1 MSGWLLIL
9 ALLLLGGVL
18 STLGDRL
25 GSKVGK
31 ARLSL
36 LGMRPRR
43 TAVVITVLTG
53 SLISAISL
61 GLMLLVSDR
70 LRTGLFELDQ
80 LERRLRD
87 GREALVRSRG
97 ELVTAERGREQ
108 ARRQLATVE
117 AQATALRKELAPLQQ
132 QRRQLE
138 QERDR
143 LSREI
148 GAKDADIRRNRDE
161 LAKLNARISAG
172 AKELEQLETNLI
184 ALRRGDVVISSGQPL
199 EIAKVRIERPDQAK
213 AVIEAL
219 LRQTNTNVYQRV
231 LPGQPP
237 NRQIL
242 LVPRSDI
249 TKLEGILSKPGDW
262 VVSLLS
268 AANVLKGERQVV
280 AFPDVRRNK
289 LVVKAGEQLASTVL
303 EGDERSIEQVEAAA
317 HLLEAAFIPF
327 QHGGRQL
334 LTGLHH
340 ELVAA
345 HIGEGHHLPLT
356 LEHVGGGDQAHHP
369 VARFAEDAFEFGDVA
384 ARHQQ
389 DLAVGG
395 LPGQHP
401 LIHVGVGL
409 AQQGLDHNLG
419 LVGALDAHLGDLQGL
434 STADHHVAPS

>member
-87 GREALVRSRG
+87 GREDLERSQRELSAAEQDRAL
-97 ELVTAERGREQ
+97 
-108 ARRQLATVE
+108 ARTQLAMVE
-117 AQATALRKELAPLQQ
+117 DQAQALRKELAPLQA

-138 QERDR
+138 LERDR
-143 LSREI
+143 LTLEI
-148 GAKDADIRRNRDE
+148 GTKDADIRRNRDE
-161 LAKLNARISAG
+161 LARLNSRINAG
-172 AKELEQLETNLI
+172 ARELQQLETNLI

-199 EIAKVRIERPDQAK
+199 EIAKVRIEQPSQAK
-213 AVIEAL
+213 PVIEAL
-219 LRQTNTNVYQRV
+219 LRQSNINVYQRV
-231 LPGQPP
+231 LPGQVP

-262 VVSLLS
+262 VVSVIS

-289 LVVKAGEQLASTVL
+289 RVVQAGEQLASTVL
-303 EGDERSIEQVEAAA
+303 EGDERSPEQVRSLLNLLLAAA
-317 HLLEAAFIPF
+317 YNTVKRNGSLASGLQFDAASVS
-327 QHGGRQL
+327 QL
-334 LTGLHH
+334 TAELTNRPAGQVVQLQAISRRNSD
-340 ELVAA
+340 LV
-345 HIGEGHHLPLT
+345 
-356 LEHVGGGDQAHHP
+356 DP
-369 VARFAEDAFEFGDVA
+369 VAVEMR
-384 ARHQQ
+384 
-389 DLAVGG
+389 AV
-395 LPGQHP
+395 
-401 LIHVGVGL
+401 
-409 AQQGLDHNLG
+409 NR
-419 LVGALDAHLGDLQGL
+419 
-434 STADHHVAPS
+434 

>member
-87 GREALVRSRG
+87 GREALQRSQS
-97 ELVTAERGREQ
+97 ELTAAEQGRQQ
-108 ARRQLATVE
+108 ARSQLSMVE
-117 AQATALRKELAPLQQ
+117 AQAASLRKELAPLLQ
-132 QRRQLE
+132 QRRLLE
-138 QERDR
+138 QERDQ

-148 GAKDADIRRNRDE
+148 GAKDADIQRNRQE
-161 LAKLNARISAG
+161 LARLNNRIGAS
-172 AKELEQLETNLI
+172 AKELQQLETNLI

-199 EIAKVRIERPDQAK
+199 EIAKVRIEKPEQAK
-213 AVIEAL
+213 VVIEAL
-219 LRQTNTNVYQRV
+219 LRQTNINVFQRV
-231 LPGQPP
+231 LPGQTP

-249 TKLEGILSKPGDW
+249 TKLEGILSKRGDW
-262 VVSLLS
+262 VVSLIS

-280 AFPDVRRNK
+280 AFPDVRRNRQ
-289 LVVKAGEQLASTVL
+289 VVKAGEQLATTVL
-303 EGDERSIEQVEAAA
+303 EGDERSAEQVRSRLNVLLASAYNTVQRSGSLASGLQFDAASVN
-317 HLLEAAFIPF
+317 
-327 QHGGRQL
+327 QL
-334 LTGLHH
+334 SNALTNRPPGQVVQLQAVSLRNSD
-340 ELVAA
+340 LV
-345 HIGEGHHLPLT
+345 
-356 LEHVGGGDQAHHP
+356 DP
-369 VARFAEDAFEFGDVA
+369 VAVELR
-384 ARHQQ
+384 
-389 DLAVGG
+389 AV
-395 LPGQHP
+395 PR
-401 LIHVGVGL
+401 
-409 AQQGLDHNLG
+409 
-419 LVGALDAHLGDLQGL
+419 
-434 STADHHVAPS
+434 

>member
-80 LERRLRD
+80 LERRLRE
-87 GREALVRSRG
+87 GREALERSQS
-97 ELVTAERGREQ
+97 ELNAAEQGRQE
-108 ARRQLATVE
+108 ARSQLGMVE
-117 AQATALRKELAPLQQ
+117 AQAASLRKELAPLLQ

-138 QERDR
+138 QERDQ

-148 GAKDADIRRNRDE
+148 GTKDADIRRNREE
-161 LAKLNARISAG
+161 LARLNTRISAS
-172 AKELEQLETNLI
+172 AKELQQLETNLI

-199 EIAKVRIERPDQAK
+199 EIAKVRIQSPDQAK
-213 AVIEAL
+213 VVIEAL
-219 LRQTNTNVYQRV
+219 LRQTNINVFQRV

-249 TKLEGILSKPGDW
+249 TKLEGILSKRGDW
-262 VVSLLS
+262 VVSLIS

-280 AFPDVRRNK
+280 AFPDVRPNK
-289 LVVKAGEQLASTVL
+289 QVVKAGEQLATTVL
-303 EGDERSIEQVEAAA
+303 EGDERSPEQVRSRLNLLLAAA
-317 HLLEAAFIPF
+317 YNTVQRAGSLASGLQFDAASVN
-327 QHGGRQL
+327 QL
-334 LTGLHH
+334 TASLTNRPAGQVVQLQAISLRNSD
-340 ELVAA
+340 LV
-345 HIGEGHHLPLT
+345 
-356 LEHVGGGDQAHHP
+356 DP
-369 VARFAEDAFEFGDVA
+369 VAVELR
-384 ARHQQ
+384 
-389 DLAVGG
+389 AV
-395 LPGQHP
+395 
-401 LIHVGVGL
+401 
-409 AQQGLDHNLG
+409 
-419 LVGALDAHLGDLQGL
+419 
-434 STADHHVAPS
+434 TR

>member
-36 LGMRPRR
+36 LGLRPRR

-80 LERRLRD
+80 LERRLRE
-87 GREALVRSRG
+87 GRDALESSQQ
-97 ELVTAERGREQ
+97 ELHAAEEGRQQ
-108 ARRQLATVE
+108 ARNQLAMVE
-117 AQATALRKELAPLQQ
+117 AQAGALRRELAPLIR
-132 QRRQLE
+132 QREQLE
-138 QERDR
+138 RERDQ

-148 GAKDADIRRNRDE
+148 GAKDADIRRNRQE
-161 LAKLNARISAG
+161 LARLNSRINAS
-172 AKELEQLETNLI
+172 AKELQQLETNLI

-199 EIAKVRIERPDQAK
+199 EIAKVRIEQADQARP
-213 AVIEAL
+213 VIEAL

-231 LPGQPP
+231 LPGEAPKQ
-237 NRQIL
+237 QIL

-249 TKLEGILSKPGDW
+249 TKLEGILSKKGDW
-262 VVSLLS
+262 VVSLIS

-289 LVVKAGEQLASTVL
+289 LVVKAGEQLATTVL
-303 EGDERSIEQVEAAA
+303 EGDERSAEQVRSRLNV
-317 HLLEAAFIPF
+317 LLASAYNTVKRDGSLASGLQFDA
-327 QHGGRQL
+327 GSVNQL
-334 LTGLHH
+334 
-340 ELVAA
+340 A
-345 HIGEGHHLPLT
+345 
-356 LEHVGGGDQAHHP
+356 QALANRPAGQAVQLQALSRRNSDVVDP
-369 VARFAEDAFEFGDVA
+369 VAVEIR
-384 ARHQQ
+384 
-389 DLAVGG
+389 AV
-395 LPGQHP
+395 PR
-401 LIHVGVGL
+401 
-409 AQQGLDHNLG
+409 
-419 LVGALDAHLGDLQGL
+419 
-434 STADHHVAPS
+434 

>member
-87 GREALVRSRG
+87 GREALERSQR
-97 ELVTAERGREQ
+97 ELGAAEQDRAQ
-108 ARRQLATVE
+108 ARKQLGMVE
-117 AQATALRKELAPLQQ
+117 TQAQALRKELAPLQE

-138 QERDR
+138 LERDR
-143 LSREI
+143 LTQDI
-148 GAKDADIRRNRDE
+148 GTKDADIRRNRDE
-161 LAKLNARISAG
+161 LARLNSRISAG
-172 AKELEQLETNLI
+172 ARELQQLETNLI

-199 EIAKVRIERPDQAK
+199 EIAKVRIERPEQAK
-213 AVIEAL
+213 LVIEAL
-219 LRQTNTNVYQRV
+219 LRQTNINVYQRV
-231 LPGQPP
+231 LPGQTP

-262 VVSLLS
+262 VVSLIS

-280 AFPDVRRNK
+280 AFPDVRRNRQ
-289 LVVKAGEQLASTVL
+289 VVKAGEQLATTVL
-303 EGDERSIEQVEAAA
+303 EGDERSPDQVRSRLNLLLAAA
-317 HLLEAAFIPF
+317 YNTVQRSGSLASGLQFDAASVS
-327 QHGGRQL
+327 QL
-334 LTGLHH
+334 TAELTNRPAAQVVQLQAISRRNSD
-340 ELVAA
+340 LV
-345 HIGEGHHLPLT
+345 
-356 LEHVGGGDQAHHP
+356 DP
-369 VARFAEDAFEFGDVA
+369 VAVEIR
-384 ARHQQ
+384 
-389 DLAVGG
+389 AV
-395 LPGQHP
+395 
-401 LIHVGVGL
+401 
-409 AQQGLDHNLG
+409 
-419 LVGALDAHLGDLQGL
+419 
-434 STADHHVAPS
+434 SR

>member
-1 MSGWLLIL
+1 VSGWLLIL

-80 LERRLRD
+80 LERRLRE
-87 GREALVRSRG
+87 GREALHRSQS
-97 ELVTAERGREQ
+97 ELTAAEQGRQQ
-108 ARRQLATVE
+108 ARSQLTMVE
-117 AQATALRKELAPLQQ
+117 AQAASLRRELAPLLQ
-132 QRRQLE
+132 QRRLLE
-138 QERDR
+138 QERDQ

-148 GAKDADIRRNRDE
+148 GAKDADIQRNRQE
-161 LAKLNARISAG
+161 LARLNNRISAS
-172 AKELEQLETNLI
+172 AKELQQLETNLI

-199 EIAKVRIERPDQAK
+199 EIAKVRIEKPEQAK
-213 AVIEAL
+213 VVIEAL

-231 LPGQPP
+231 LPGQTP

-249 TKLEGILSKPGDW
+249 TQLEGILSKRGDW
-262 VVSLLS
+262 VVSLIS

-280 AFPDVRRNK
+280 AFPDVRRNRQ
-289 LVVKAGEQLASTVL
+289 VVRAGEQLATTVL
-303 EGDERSIEQVEAAA
+303 EGDERSPEQVRSRLNVLLASAYNTVQRAGSLASGLQFDAASVN
-317 HLLEAAFIPF
+317 
-327 QHGGRQL
+327 QL
-334 LTGLHH
+334 STSLTNRPAGQVVQLQAVSLRNSD
-340 ELVAA
+340 LV
-345 HIGEGHHLPLT
+345 
-356 LEHVGGGDQAHHP
+356 DP
-369 VARFAEDAFEFGDVA
+369 VAVQLR
-384 ARHQQ
+384 
-389 DLAVGG
+389 AV
-395 LPGQHP
+395 LR
-401 LIHVGVGL
+401 
-409 AQQGLDHNLG
+409 
-419 LVGALDAHLGDLQGL
+419 
-434 STADHHVAPS
+434 

>member
-1 MSGWLLIL
+1 VSGWLLIV

-80 LERRLRD
+80 LERRLRE
-87 GREALVRSRG
+87 GREALERSQS
-97 ELVTAERGREQ
+97 ELSTAERGRQQ
-108 ARRQLATVE
+108 ARSQLGMVE
-117 AQATALRKELAPLQQ
+117 AQAASLRRELAPLLQ
-132 QRRQLE
+132 QRRLLE
-138 QERDR
+138 QERDQ

-148 GAKDADIRRNRDE
+148 GAKDADIQRNRQE
-161 LAKLNARISAG
+161 LERLNSRISTS
-172 AKELEQLETNLI
+172 AKELQQLETNLI

-199 EIAKVRIERPDQAK
+199 EIAKVRIEKPEQAK
-213 AVIEAL
+213 VVIEAL
-219 LRQTNTNVYQRV
+219 LRQTNANVYQRV
-231 LPGQPP
+231 LPGQTP

-249 TKLEGILSKPGDW
+249 TKLEGILSKRGDW
-262 VVSLLS
+262 VVSLIS

-289 LVVKAGEQLASTVL
+289 QVVKAGEQLATTVL
-303 EGDERSIEQVEAAA
+303 EGDERSPEQVRSRLNVLLASAYNTVQRAGSLASGLQFDAASVN
-317 HLLEAAFIPF
+317 
-327 QHGGRQL
+327 QL
-334 LTGLHH
+334 SSSLINRPAGQVVQLQAVSLRNSD
-340 ELVAA
+340 LV
-345 HIGEGHHLPLT
+345 
-356 LEHVGGGDQAHHP
+356 DP
-369 VARFAEDAFEFGDVA
+369 VAVVLR
-384 ARHQQ
+384 
-389 DLAVGG
+389 AV
-395 LPGQHP
+395 PR
-401 LIHVGVGL
+401 
-409 AQQGLDHNLG
+409 
-419 LVGALDAHLGDLQGL
+419 
-434 STADHHVAPS
+434 